1 MEPTPAPKGFV
12 DNAWEVQHR
21 LERRWEALGKGRI
34 ARVLKMARKPEPDE
48 LRQSA
53 FIVLVGM
60 AIIGGLGFF
69 TYLLMSALVQ
79 AIRPI

>member
-21 LERRWEALGKGRI
+21 LERRWDGLGKGRI
-34 ARVLKMARKPEPDE
+34 ARVLKMARKPEPEE

-53 FIVLVGM
+53 FIVLVGI
-60 AIIGGLGFF
+60 AIIGALGFF